1 MTSIHNSGKGLRRG
15 PLAAGLLLLLAGIA
29 VYLHSSFYALSSG
42 GDADVYRQ
50 WTVSQYV
57 LRGINPYSLCLGALR
72 ETYGITYGPER
83 PRLRSVRMWD
93 LADARPAPGETRL
106 DPGLGLPVA
115 TYPPSATFFLSL
127 LLGSIPRDALAMLW
141 LWINTGL
148 LVLLGME
155 LRRHVDLP
163 PTIVL
168 IVLLMWRPTH
178 EVIRTSQFCFLVF
191 ACALAGVRLMDRR
204 PWLAGLFFAA
214 ALLKPSL
221 TLLFLFL
228 PLVRRQWPALLVPAA
243 LHAVGALG
251 LSARLNTPVRVLLAE
266 WTEIP
271 RYFLQGAYTLQEL
284 LNGLGIENTP
294 AATTAVLFFFAAVLG
309 WSWTHRH
316 APVRNQL
323 AFLCFANLAW
333 TYHERYDFVLLALPL
348 LGVLG
353 RLAGGGR
360 GRRVRDGVMLAAYVA
375 LEVALLD
382 PVYGG
387 VTQAARVLRWAGRAA
402 VLLLF
407 AGAAL
412 SGREDGELRQPAR
425 TA

>member
-1 MTSIHNSGKGLRRG
+1 MTSNHNPGAGSRRG
-15 PLAAGLLLLLAGIA
+15 ALAAGLLLLAGIA
-29 VYLHSSFYALSSG
+29 IYVHSSFYALSSG

-57 LRGINPYSLCLGALR
+57 LRGVNPYNLCLGALR
-72 ETYGITYGPER
+72 ETYGITYGPQR
-83 PRLRSVRMWD
+83 MRLRLVRMWD
-93 LADARPAPGETRL
+93 LADARPAPGETRIA
-106 DPGLGLPVA
+106 PELGLPVA

-127 LLGSIPRDALAMLW
+127 LLGSIPRDTLTILW
-141 LWINTGL
+141 LWVNTGL

-155 LRRHVDLP
+155 LRRHLDLP
-163 PTIVL
+163 LPIVL
-168 IVLLMWRPTH
+168 TVLLLWRPTH

-191 ACALAGVRLMDRR
+191 ACALAGIRLMDRR
-204 PWLAGLFFAA
+204 PWLAGLLFAA
-214 ALLKPSL
+214 ALVKPSL

-228 PLVRRQWPALLVPAA
+228 PLVRRRWIALLVPF
-243 LHAVGALG
+243 AVHLAGALG
-251 LSARLNTPVRVLLAE
+251 LAAWLNTPLRGLLAA
-266 WTEIP
+266 WMEIP

-284 LNGLGIENTP
+284 FNGLGIENTP
-294 AATTAVLFFFAAVLG
+294 AATVAVLTFFAAVLG
-309 WSWTHRH
+309 WSWMHRN
-316 APVRNQL
+316 APVRDQL

-353 RLAGGGR
+353 RLADGGR
-360 GRRVRDGVMLAAYVA
+360 ERRWRDAAMLAAFVA

-387 VTQAARVLRWAGRAA
+387 VTLAARVLRWAGRAA

-412 SGREDGELRQPAR
+412 SGRGNGELRQPAR
-425 TA
+425 AA